1 MKGTK
6 TQKTPKELKAW
17 EKEKKLI
24 PMMIKK
30 YCHGKHGT
38 RGEELCEECRALTE
52 YALFRLEKCPF
63 KVNKKFCSF
72 LSCPLLQA
80 RYAGEDKG
88 RDAFAYCNSLTSIII
103 PESVTSIGDM
113 AFADCNTL
121 EAVYYRGTATQWQ
134 AVTIG
139 SDPFVSTT
147 TVYYYSETQ
156 PTEAGN
162 WWHFDTDG
170 VTPVKW

>member
-24 PMMIKK
+24 PVMIKK

-38 RGEELCEECRALTE
+38 RGEELCEECKALTQ

-72 LSCPLLQA
+72 CKIHCYKP
-80 RYAGEDKG
+80 
-88 RDAFAYCNSLTSIII
+88 
-103 PESVTSIGDM
+103 DM
-113 AFADCNTL
+113 REKIRML
-121 EAVYYRGTATQWQ
+121 
-134 AVTIG
+134 
-139 SDPFVSTT
+139 
-147 TVYYYSETQ
+147 
-156 PTEAGN
+156 
-162 WWHFDTDG
+162 
-170 VTPVKW
+170 